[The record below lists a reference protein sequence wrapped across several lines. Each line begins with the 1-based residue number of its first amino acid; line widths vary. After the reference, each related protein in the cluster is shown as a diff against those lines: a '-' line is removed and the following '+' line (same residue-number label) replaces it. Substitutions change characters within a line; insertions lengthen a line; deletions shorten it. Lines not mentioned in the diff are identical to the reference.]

1 VRIFIA
7 GASGVLG
14 RALLP
19 LLVGHDVVGTTRSR
33 PDVVRTLGAEP
44 IVLDAF
50 DRGRVHEAV
59 QAARPEVVVDL
70 LTDLQGRDFAANDR
84 IRREA
89 TPILVEAAV
98 AARVPRLVI
107 ESIAFDVAAEAAAA
121 RDAMERTALES
132 GLDVAIVRLGR
143 LWGPG
148 TWSSVP
154 GDDGSWESV
163 ERAAARLRDATLRL
177 GSLPGGSAPV
187 RRRPGRA

>member
-14 RALLP
+14 RALLR
-19 LLVGHDVVGTTRSR
+19 LLVGHDLVGATRSR
-33 PDVVRTLGAEP
+33 PDVVRALGAEP

-50 DRGRVHEAV
+50 DRERVLEAV
-59 QAARPEVVVDL
+59 KAAEPEVVVDL
-70 LTDLQGRDFAANDR
+70 LTDLHGRDFAANDR

-98 AARVPRLVI
+98 AARVQRLVI

-121 RDAMERTALES
+121 RDAMERAALVS

-148 TWSSVP
+148 TWSAVP
-154 GDDGSWESV
+154 GDDGSWVSV
-163 ERAAARLRDATLRL
+163 ERAAALLRDATLSE
-177 GSLPGGSAPV
+177 GDP
-187 RRRPGRA
+187 